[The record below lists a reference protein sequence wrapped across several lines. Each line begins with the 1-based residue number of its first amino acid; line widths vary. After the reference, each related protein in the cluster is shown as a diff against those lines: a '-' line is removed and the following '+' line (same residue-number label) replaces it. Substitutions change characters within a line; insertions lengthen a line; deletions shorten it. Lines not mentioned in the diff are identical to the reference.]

1 VERINMV
8 DQNTIILMESNCIFI
23 VIKAEEPFVE
33 TFCACEVVR
42 EAIAKQVV
50 EETIKEKLIF
60 EEMTLEALMMVEI
73 ETNEIIVYYI

>member
-1 VERINMV
+1 M
-8 DQNTIILMESNCIFI
+8 
-23 VIKAEEPFVE
+23 
-33 TFCACEVVR
+33 R